1 MITTKEKRESFGAD
15 REAIS
20 LTETYAIRPYVMRV
34 PNRSALGTSFL
45 TEKAECHWVSLPL
58 LSIQEVRA

>member
-1 MITTKEKRESFGAD
+1 MLTTKEKRESFGAD

-34 PNRSALGTSFL
+34 PNRSALGTSFM
-45 TEKAECHWVSLPL
+45 TEKAEYHLVSLPL
-58 LSIQEVRA
+58 LSIQARAA